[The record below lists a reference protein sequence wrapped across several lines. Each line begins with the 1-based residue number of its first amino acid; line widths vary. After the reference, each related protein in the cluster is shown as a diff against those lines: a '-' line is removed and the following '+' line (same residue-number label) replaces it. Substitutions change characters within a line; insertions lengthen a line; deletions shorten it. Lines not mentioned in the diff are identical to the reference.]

1 MFDGLIIW
9 LGYVI
14 SVAFGLT
21 LLCGLL
27 LAGGRRWGPP
37 KIRIHLK
44 SAPYGCA
51 LPVLFVLVILI
62 GVGWALLPVEQP
74 ESLKTVA
81 AYSIPIA
88 SENDRNELLQ
98 LLREAAKSEGMHMDA
113 APRQWLETLGKDI
126 PQARMTIHAA
136 VWMGA
141 DDKEPVADI
150 MDLGHPGQAWI
161 TFSMGT
167 NPKVVEQF
175 RDHVM
180 QSIKRRWP
188 DTLSLP
194 VLPTGGVPLYEDLV
208 RTPEGYKIKPEA
220 TSKYASEEPKT

>member
-14 SVAFGLT
+14 CGAFGLT
-21 LLCGLL
+21 LVCGLL

-37 KIRIHLK
+37 KIRTHLK

-74 ESLKTVA
+74 ESLKTVS
-81 AYSIPIA
+81 AYSIPIT
-88 SENDRNELLQ
+88 SENDRGELLQ
-98 LLREAAKSEGMHMDA
+98 LLRGAAKNEGMHVDA
-113 APRQWLETLGKDI
+113 APRQWLESMGKDS
-126 PQARMTIHAA
+126 PHARMTIYAA

-150 MDLGHPGQAWI
+150 TDQGHLGQAWI
-161 TFSMGT
+161 TFSKGT
-167 NPKVVEQF
+167 NPKIIEQF
-175 RDHVM
+175 RNRAM

-220 TSKYASEEPKT
+220 TSKYVGQPKS